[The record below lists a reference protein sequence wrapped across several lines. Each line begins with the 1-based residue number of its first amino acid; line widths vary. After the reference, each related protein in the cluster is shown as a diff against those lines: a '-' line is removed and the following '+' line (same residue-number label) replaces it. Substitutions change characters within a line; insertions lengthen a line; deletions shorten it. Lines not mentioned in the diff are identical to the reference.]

1 MGVVPREGRL
11 PDPAMRASLIVPQ
24 GHKGPAFLAYPNFDV
39 YFEWNQSFT
48 YVMTAAYFATRLE
61 GAAIYDAG
69 SPDQGLSGAGMKQL
83 QQKLQARGH
92 DVGDIDGIL
101 GAKTRIAVQKEQE
114 RLGLPADAWPTP
126 ALLNR
131 L

>member
-1 MGVVPREGRL
+1 MGVKPRAGRL
-11 PDPAMRASLIVPQ
+11 PKGSMKASLLLPQ

-48 YVMTAAYFATRLE
+48 YVLTAAYFATRLE
-61 GAAIYDAG
+61 GGQVYDAG
-69 SPDQGLSGAGMKQL
+69 NPDTGLDGSGMKAL
-83 QQKLQARGH
+83 QRKLQARGH
-92 DVGDIDGIL
+92 DVGKVDGIL
-101 GAKTRIAVQKEQE
+101 GSKTRIAVQKEQQ

-126 ALLNR
+126 ALLQK